1 MTSEKV
7 IPIKLMERI
16 QTEIFKSNFYY
27 SQSSMCTKDG
37 IISQVKEMLERG
49 TEEFKIF
56 YMIKK
61 DSEDSPLGYNIEVLS
76 LHVNMSEYI

>member
-1 MTSEKV
+1 MASEKV

-16 QTEIFKSNFYY
+16 QTEIFNPNFYY

-37 IISQVKEMLERG
+37 IISQVKEMLEMGRK
-49 TEEFKIF
+49 EFKIF

-61 DSEDSPLGYNIEVLS
+61 DSEDRPLGYTIEVS
-76 LHVNMSEYI
+76 SFHVNMNEYI